1 MLTKGISFC
10 FTNEQRLIV
19 KKVTTVKIWAT
30 PIQAAMAI
38 AKQLGI
44 FREGNT
50 VIAGDEFDA
59 MSEAE
64 LDEAVKTTTVF
75 ARVSPKEKLAIINSL
90 KRDKEVAAMTGDGYF
105 AGAGFGR

>member
-1 MLTKGISFC
+1 MPFRLKHTNQAIIRNIHLQHKINYATFGCVFFVLEKGD
-10 FTNEQRLIV
+10 
-19 KKVTTVKIWAT
+19 
-30 PIQAAMAI
+30 
-38 AKQLGI
+38 I

-90 KRDKEVAAMTGDGYF
+90 KRDKEVAA
-105 AGAGFGR
+105 